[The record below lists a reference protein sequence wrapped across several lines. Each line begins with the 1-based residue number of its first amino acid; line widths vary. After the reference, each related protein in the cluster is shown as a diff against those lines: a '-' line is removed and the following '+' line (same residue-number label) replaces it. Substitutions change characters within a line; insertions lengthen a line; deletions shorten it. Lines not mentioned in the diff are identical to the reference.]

1 MGSYKTK
8 KDDVARIS
16 TSIYITNFSEMLSA
30 KELFH
35 ACNQYGHVVDSFIP
49 TKKSKN
55 SKRFGFVRFINVF
68 NEERLVN
75 NLCTVWIDRYK
86 IHANIARFQR
96 PDAKKEG
103 TGVKKSYAFP
113 LPNEHLK
120 TNVKAGEGNSY
131 MGVLKWGKRVEAE
144 DTKSE
149 PSIVLGDECAISKN
163 LSNVL
168 LGRVKEF
175 ASLANLKL
183 ALGNEGFVDI
193 TIKYMGELWVMLEFN
208 SEESKNKFN
217 DNVSVASWFSQIIEA
232 STDFEIEGRI
242 AWVEVEGIPFKLW
255 SGNTFSRIAN
265 KWGKLLDVDDQE
277 EICFHSK
284 RLCIHMKS
292 GKSINEEFKFIYR
305 GKTYWIRANETPG
318 WVPDFTDEV
327 DDEDHDEINSMAEE
341 DEVQKSGGMY
351 ENYGSPTEEFQF
363 GKGLKQGDPLSPF
376 LFILIMETLHI
387 SFQRVVD
394 ARMFHGIKLGS
405 LVNLSHMFY
414 ADDAVFVGE
423 WSESNITTLVHVL
436 DCFHKVSGLKINM
449 SKSNVIGFYV
459 DSGRVHRAAYKLG
472 CLVLK
477 TPFLYLGSLV
487 GGNMHRL
494 QAWNDIV
501 DRVRRR
507 LSK

>member
-1 MGSYKTK
+1 MHVWMLT
-8 KDDVARIS
+8 
-16 TSIYITNFSEMLSA
+16 EMEFLVFLWLGKCSV
-30 KELFH
+30 KCEKVFDRLELLK
-35 ACNQYGHVVDSFIP
+35 ASP
-49 TKKSKN
+49 
-55 SKRFGFVRFINVF
+55 
-68 NEERLVN
+68 
-75 NLCTVWIDRYK
+75 LCTRTLAGGPLEASSLFTSGFILEVEVGSVYISPPPYPASAGLGLFDENPASGSAVGVVHREDASGSNIDIRSE
-86 IHANIARFQR
+86 QR
-96 PDAKKEG
+96 Q
-103 TGVKKSYAFP
+103 T
-113 LPNEHLK
+113 L
-120 TNVKAGEGNSY
+120 
-131 MGVLKWGKRVEAE
+131 RV
-144 DTKSE
+144 SE
-149 PSIVLGDECAISKN
+149 PPVSSEHDLPTHFSSVRSLKQRGSLQSMRNAIVPH
-163 LSNVL
+163 V
-168 LGRVKEF
+168 
-175 ASLANLKL
+175 
-183 ALGNEGFVDI
+183 
-193 TIKYMGELWVMLEFN
+193 T
-208 SEESKNKFN
+208 SEN
-217 DNVSVASWFSQIIEA
+217 
-232 STDFEIEGRI
+232 
-242 AWVEVEGIPFKLW
+242 
-255 SGNTFSRIAN
+255 
-265 KWGKLLDVDDQE
+265 
-277 EICFHSK
+277 
-284 RLCIHMKS
+284 
-292 GKSINEEFKFIYR
+292 R
-305 GKTYWIRANETPG
+305 GVGLIRANETPG

-423 WSESNITTLVHVL
+423 WSGSNITTFVHVL
-436 DCFHKVSGLKINM
+436 DCFHKVFGLKINM
-449 SKSNVIGFYV
+449 SKSKIMGFYV
-459 DSGRVHRAAYKLG
+459 DSGRVYRAAYKLG